1 MKTPMAVAALAAA
14 LLLSGCASG
23 APTAATSAAPSGS
36 STTQSGKDEAI
47 AKMLPAEI
55 VTAGKVR
62 VASAVGFPPMEEFA
76 DDGKT
81 IVGFDADLGKAL
93 GDVMGVTFEFSNV
106 DFDGVIGSLDA
117 GRQDLAMT
125 AMVDK
130 KSRQD
135 KVDFVDY
142 LNSGYLLMVK
152 SADKDTYSDELAL
165 CGKSIAV
172 EKGTFAVDTAE
183 AIGARCVAAGKATTT
198 VVQLPKQENAV
209 TALDGGRAD
218 ANIALDVTVI
228 DTAKKSEG
236 KFVTVGKPMDP
247 VPLGIAIPKKSTQL
261 RDAVQA
267 ALKKLQAD
275 GVYDDLLAEYGLSD
289 LALEGAP
296 LNSGS

>member
-1 MKTPMAVAALAAA
+1 MNKPMAVAALAVA
-14 LLLSGCASG
+14 LLLSGCATG
-23 APTAATSAAPSGS
+23 APTGAASTSPTAAPAKV
-36 STTQSGKDEAI
+36 TKDETI

-55 VTAGKVR
+55 TSAGKVR

-130 KSRQD
+130 ESRRD

-152 SADKDTYSDELAL
+152 SADKATYSDEMGL

-172 EKGTFAVDTAE
+172 EKGTYAVDTAE

-247 VPLGIAIPKKSTQL
+247 VPLGIAIPKKSTAL

-267 ALKKLQAD
+267 ALKKVQSD
-275 GVYDDLLAEYGLSD
+275 GAYDQLLAKYGLTD
-289 LALEGAP
+289 LALKGAP
-296 LNSGS
+296 LNGAA